1 MSEMPVLS
9 IDEVECSF
17 YIRLHVQDRTGVLA
31 DITRILSDK
40 GISIEAMY
48 QKDVDDNE
56 PVPVVLMTHR
66 IRESAMREAL
76 EQIAALEAVLDDI
89 MRIRVETL
97 DA

>member
-1 MSEMPVLS
+1 
-9 IDEVECSF
+9 
-17 YIRLHVQDRTGVLA
+17 
-31 DITRILSDK
+31 
-40 GISIEAMY
+40 
-48 QKDVDDNE
+48 
-56 PVPVVLMTHR
+56 MTHR